1 VTDASNDPTA
11 DDHGADVALV
21 QRLAAVPRILSVCL
35 RASGMG
41 VVAVARV
48 TAGRWVACAVLDRM
62 GFGLPVGGELPVDT
76 TLCGQVR
83 DERRPIVIEHASREA
98 EWCEHP
104 TPRTYGYESHVSVP
118 ILLPDGAFWGTL
130 VAIDPKPLPV
140 RAPDTVA
147 TFTLFA
153 ELLALQIDAERRLEA
168 SRAALEEARNEAAMR
183 ERFIAVLGHDLRNPL
198 ASIDAGTRLLGREP
212 LSEGGSRLLGLMRD
226 SVARMAGL
234 VDDVLDFARGRLGGG
249 IPTRPVEGANLA
261 SVLHQILSELRS
273 IHPNRAIEA
282 RIGHLS
288 PVACDPRRIGQMLSN
303 LVANALIHGAPDQPI
318 RVEALSGAEDLAI
331 SVANGGAPIP
341 AALIEDLFEPFAR
354 GPGADGHDG
363 LGLGL
368 FIAAEIARAHGGH
381 LTATTGP
388 DETRLTFTM
397 PLARA
402 AARSAA

>member
-1 VTDASNDPTA
+1 MTDAR
-11 DDHGADVALV
+11 DDLSADVALV
-21 QRLAAVPRILSVCL
+21 QRLPAVPRILSVCL

-48 TAGRWVACAVLDRM
+48 TKARWVACAVLDRM
-62 GFGLPVGGELPVDT
+62 DFGLPVGGELPVDT
-76 TLCGQVR
+76 TLCGEVR
-83 DERRPIVIEHASREA
+83 DARQPIVIEHASREA
-98 EWCEHP
+98 EWCGHP
-104 TPRTYGYESHVSVP
+104 TPEAYGYESHVSVP
-118 ILLPDGAFWGTL
+118 IVLPGGEFWGTL

-153 ELLALQIDAERRLEA
+153 ELLGLQIDAERRLEA
-168 SRAALEEARNEAAMR
+168 SQAELEEARSEAATR

-198 ASIDAGTRLLGREP
+198 AAIDAGTRLLGREP

-234 VDDVLDFARGRLGGG
+234 VDDVLDFARGRMGGG
-249 IPTRPVEGANLA
+249 IPTRPVEGADLA

-273 IHPNRAIEA
+273 IHPDRAIEA
-282 RIGHLS
+282 RIGPLR

-303 LVANALIHGAPDQPI
+303 LVANALTHGARDHPI
-318 RVEALSGAEDLAI
+318 RVEAQVGPEGLAI
-331 SVANGGAPIP
+331 SVANGGTPIP
-341 AALIEDLFEPFAR
+341 EALIEDLFEPFAR
-354 GPGADGHDG
+354 GPGAEGHDG

-368 FIAAEIARAHGGH
+368 YIAAEIARAHGGH
-381 LTATTGP
+381 LAASTGP

-402 AARSAA
+402 AARTAA